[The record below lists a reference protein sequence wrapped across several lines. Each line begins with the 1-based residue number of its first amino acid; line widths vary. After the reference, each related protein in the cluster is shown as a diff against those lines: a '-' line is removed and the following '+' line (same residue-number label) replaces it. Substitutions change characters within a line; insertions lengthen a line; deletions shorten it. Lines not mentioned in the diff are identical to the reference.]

1 MQRTDA
7 DAPTSLGPGELPA
20 VGTLLMD
27 TARDVVGEFQGVA
40 GGRFH
45 LRPVGGGREWAVTP
59 DYIREPTQGERL
71 AAGVAAANARAQQ
84 RRAG

>member
-1 MQRTDA
+1 MSR
-7 DAPTSLGPGELPA
+7 PESKELPT

-27 TARDVVGEFQGVA
+27 TARDVVGEFQGVV

-59 DYIREPTQGERL
+59 EFIREPTTSERL
-71 AAGVAAANARAQQ
+71 TAGVAAANARAQQ
-84 RRAG
+84 RWAE